1 MEVDLK
7 IEKRLRFII
16 NVAYFAI
23 LAAAAFLLLR
33 YGLPALMPFV
43 LAFLLAYCLKRPIRF
58 LAEKLRLGRRAAALL
73 TVLLFYGT
81 IGLFLA
87 FLSVRAISAASQ
99 FIVNLPG
106 LYAEYAEPVLTSFF
120 ESAEE
125 FFLYQ
130 DPELLNQLNAVWEQ
144 FLNSLGQQ
152 VTGLSVEVMGVLS
165 GMASSL
171 PAFFIR
177 LVLMIIASFFI
188 AMDYDALT
196 GFCMDQM
203 SGRTKKIFL
212 QIKEYVVGTLFVCI
226 RSYAL
231 IMSITFLELAVGLTL
246 IGVEYSVAIAL
257 FIAVFD
263 ILPVLG
269 TGGIMIPWVILEA
282 FRGDLA
288 LAVRLLIVY
297 VAITVIRNILE
308 PKIVG
313 SQIGLHPVVT
323 LASMFLGAQ
332 LFGVIGLFGF
342 PIGLSLLRHLND
354 TGTVQLFK
362 KPGEGKTGTKIKEQN
377 ESLS

>member
-1 MEVDLK
+1 MK

-87 FLSVRAISAASQ
+87 FLSVRAISGVSQ

-130 DPELLNQLNAVWEQ
+130 DPELLNQLNEVWEQ

-231 IMSITFLELAVGLTL
+231 IMSITFVELAVGLTL

-288 LAVRLLIVY
+288 LAVRLLFVY

>member
-1 MEVDLK
+1 MK

-87 FLSVRAISAASQ
+87 FLSVRAISGVSQ

-231 IMSITFLELAVGLTL
+231 IMSITFVELAVGLTL

-332 LFGVIGLFGF
+332 LFGVISLFGF

>member
-1 MEVDLK
+1 MK

-58 LAEKLRLGRRAAALL
+58 LAGKLRLGRRAAALL

>member
-87 FLSVRAISAASQ
+87 FLSVRAISGVSQ

>member
-1 MEVDLK
+1 MK

-87 FLSVRAISAASQ
+87 FLSVRAISGVSQ

-288 LAVRLLIVY
+288 LEVRLLIVY

>member
-1 MEVDLK
+1 MK

-231 IMSITFLELAVGLTL
+231 IMSITFMELAVGLTL

>member
-1 MEVDLK
+1 MK

-87 FLSVRAISAASQ
+87 FLSVRAISGVSQ

-212 QIKEYVVGTLFVCI
+212 QIKGYVVGTLFVCI

-231 IMSITFLELAVGLTL
+231 IMSITFVELAVGLTL

-282 FRGDLA
+282 YRGDLA

>member
-1 MEVDLK
+1 MK

-87 FLSVRAISAASQ
+87 FLSVRAISGVSQ

-246 IGVEYSVAIAL
+246 IGVEYSVVIAL

>member
-1 MEVDLK
+1 MK

-87 FLSVRAISAASQ
+87 FLSVRAISGVSQ
-99 FIVNLPG
+99 VIVNLPG

-231 IMSITFLELAVGLTL
+231 IMSITFVELAVGLTL

>member
-1 MEVDLK
+1 MK

-58 LAEKLRLGRRAAALL
+58 LAEKLRLGRRAAAPL

-87 FLSVRAISAASQ
+87 FLSVRAISGVSQ

>member
-1 MEVDLK
+1 MK

-87 FLSVRAISAASQ
+87 FLSVRAISGVSQ

-231 IMSITFLELAVGLTL
+231 IMSITFVELAVGLTL

-362 KPGEGKTGTKIKEQN
+362 KPGEGKNGTKIKEQN

>member
-1 MEVDLK
+1 MK

>member
-1 MEVDLK
+1 MK

-87 FLSVRAISAASQ
+87 FLSVRAISGVSQ

-152 VTGLSVEVMGVLS
+152 VTGLSVGVMGVLS

-231 IMSITFLELAVGLTL
+231 IMSITFVELAVGLTL

>member
-1 MEVDLK
+1 MK

-43 LAFLLAYCLKRPIRF
+43 LALLLAYCLKRPIRF

-87 FLSVRAISAASQ
+87 FLSVRAISGVSQ

-231 IMSITFLELAVGLTL
+231 IMSITFVELAVGLTL

>member
-1 MEVDLK
+1 MK

-87 FLSVRAISAASQ
+87 FLSVRAISGVSQ

-171 PAFFIR
+171 PACFIR

-323 LASMFLGAQ
+323 LASMLLGAQ
-332 LFGVIGLFGF
+332 LYGVIGLFGF

>member
-1 MEVDLK
+1 MK

-177 LVLMIIASFFI
+177 LVLIIIASFFI

>member
-1 MEVDLK
+1 MK

-87 FLSVRAISAASQ
+87 FLSVRAISGVSQ

>member
-1 MEVDLK
+1 MK

-87 FLSVRAISAASQ
+87 FLSVRAISGVSQ

-196 GFCMDQM
+196 GFCMDQ
-203 SGRTKKIFL
+203 
-212 QIKEYVVGTLFVCI
+212 IKEYVVGTLFLGI

-231 IMSITFLELAVGLTL
+231 IMSITFVELAVGLTL

>member
-1 MEVDLK
+1 M
-7 IEKRLRFII
+7 
-16 NVAYFAI
+16 AYFAI

-87 FLSVRAISAASQ
+87 FLSVRAISGVSQ

-231 IMSITFLELAVGLTL
+231 IMSITFVELAVGLTL

>member
-1 MEVDLK
+1 MK

-144 FLNSLGQQ
+144 VLNSLGQQ

>member
-1 MEVDLK
+1 
-7 IEKRLRFII
+7 
-16 NVAYFAI
+16 
-23 LAAAAFLLLR
+23 
-33 YGLPALMPFV
+33 
-43 LAFLLAYCLKRPIRF
+43 
-58 LAEKLRLGRRAAALL
+58 
-73 TVLLFYGT
+73 
-81 IGLFLA
+81 
-87 FLSVRAISAASQ
+87 
-99 FIVNLPG
+99 
-106 LYAEYAEPVLTSFF
+106 
-120 ESAEE
+120 
-125 FFLYQ
+125 
-130 DPELLNQLNAVWEQ
+130 
-144 FLNSLGQQ
+144 
-152 VTGLSVEVMGVLS
+152 
-165 GMASSL
+165 MASSL

-231 IMSITFLELAVGLTL
+231 IMSITFVELAVGLTL

-342 PIGLSLLRHLND
+342 PRSEEHTSELQSR
-354 TGTVQLFK
+354 
-362 KPGEGKTGTKIKEQN
+362 
-377 ESLS
+377 

>member
-58 LAEKLRLGRRAAALL
+58 LAEKLMLGRRAAALL
-73 TVLLFYGT
+73 TVLVFYGT

>member
-1 MEVDLK
+1 MK

-43 LAFLLAYCLKRPIRF
+43 LAFLLAYCLRRPIRF

-87 FLSVRAISAASQ
+87 FLSVRAISGVSQ

-188 AMDYDALT
+188 TMDYDALT

>member
-81 IGLFLA
+81 IGLLLA
-87 FLSVRAISAASQ
+87 FLSVRAISGVSQ

-144 FLNSLGQQ
+144 SLNSLGQQ
-152 VTGLSVEVMGVLS
+152 VTGLSVKVMGVLS

-212 QIKEYVVGTLFVCI
+212 QIKE
-226 RSYAL
+226 
-231 IMSITFLELAVGLTL
+231 
-246 IGVEYSVAIAL
+246 
-257 FIAVFD
+257 
-263 ILPVLG
+263 
-269 TGGIMIPWVILEA
+269 
-282 FRGDLA
+282 
-288 LAVRLLIVY
+288 
-297 VAITVIRNILE
+297 
-308 PKIVG
+308 
-313 SQIGLHPVVT
+313 
-323 LASMFLGAQ
+323 
-332 LFGVIGLFGF
+332 
-342 PIGLSLLRHLND
+342 
-354 TGTVQLFK
+354 
-362 KPGEGKTGTKIKEQN
+362 
-377 ESLS
+377 

>member
-1 MEVDLK
+1 MK

-73 TVLLFYGT
+73 TVRLFYGT

>member
-1 MEVDLK
+1 MK

-231 IMSITFLELAVGLTL
+231 IMSITFVELAVGLTL

-323 LASMFLGAQ
+323 LASIFLGAQ

>member
-1 MEVDLK
+1 M
-7 IEKRLRFII
+7 
-16 NVAYFAI
+16 
-23 LAAAAFLLLR
+23 
-33 YGLPALMPFV
+33 
-43 LAFLLAYCLKRPIRF
+43 
-58 LAEKLRLGRRAAALL
+58 
-73 TVLLFYGT
+73 
-81 IGLFLA
+81 
-87 FLSVRAISAASQ
+87 
-99 FIVNLPG
+99 
-106 LYAEYAEPVLTSFF
+106 
-120 ESAEE
+120 
-125 FFLYQ
+125 
-130 DPELLNQLNAVWEQ
+130 NQLNAVWEQ
-144 FLNSLGQQ
+144 SLNSLGQQ
-152 VTGLSVEVMGVLS
+152 VTGLSVKVMGVLS

-231 IMSITFLELAVGLTL
+231 IMSITFVELAVGLTL
-246 IGVEYSVAIAL
+246 IGVEYSVVIAL

-288 LAVRLLIVY
+288 LAVRSLIVY

-362 KPGEGKTGTKIKEQN
+362 KPGKGKPVQK
-377 ESLS
+377 

>member
-1 MEVDLK
+1 MK

-231 IMSITFLELAVGLTL
+231 IMSITFVELAVGLTL

>member
-1 MEVDLK
+1 MK

-81 IGLFLA
+81 IGLLLA
-87 FLSVRAISAASQ
+87 FLSVRAISGVSQ

-144 FLNSLGQQ
+144 SLNSLGQQ
-152 VTGLSVEVMGVLS
+152 VTGLSVKVMGVLS

-231 IMSITFLELAVGLTL
+231 IMSITFVELAVGLTL
-246 IGVEYSVAIAL
+246 IGVEYSVVIAL

>member
-1 MEVDLK
+1 MK

-87 FLSVRAISAASQ
+87 FLSVRAISGVSQ

-165 GMASSL
+165 GMASSR

-231 IMSITFLELAVGLTL
+231 IMSITFVELAVGLTL

>member
-81 IGLFLA
+81 IGLLLA
-87 FLSVRAISAASQ
+87 FLSVRAISGVSQ

-106 LYAEYAEPVLTSFF
+106 LYAEYAEPVLTSFC

-144 FLNSLGQQ
+144 SLNSLGQQ
-152 VTGLSVEVMGVLS
+152 VTGLSVKVMGVLS

-231 IMSITFLELAVGLTL
+231 IMSITFVELAVGLTL
-246 IGVEYSVAIAL
+246 IGVEYSVVIAL

-323 LASMFLGAQ
+323 LASMVLGAQ

>member
-1 MEVDLK
+1 MK
-7 IEKRLRFII
+7 IEKRLRSTI
-16 NVAYFAI
+16 NVAHFAI
-23 LAAAAFLLLR
+23 LAAAAILLLR